1 MIYRLSLLL
10 LMAVPLAMGQ
20 EPIRGF
26 TPAGAQ
32 HELELELKAIASI
45 DAVRIGQHIKIMSAK
60 PHAAG
65 SPASKEVANYALE
78 QFRKSGLDVRIE
90 MFEALLPYPI
100 ERSLE
105 LVSPVRHKFRL
116 IEPILKEDPDS
127 SDAHQLP
134 SYNAYSASGEVT
146 APVVYV
152 NYGVPEDYEYLKKLG
167 IDVRGKIVLARYGKS
182 WRGTKPKV
190 AAENGAVACLI
201 YSDPKDDGYW
211 KGDVYPAGPFRPA
224 QGIQR
229 GSVMDMPLY
238 VGDPLTPGWASEPGG
253 KKLAIKDAK
262 TLMTIPVMPISYGDA
277 KPILEKLEGPVAPDD
292 WRGALPFTY
301 HIGAGPSTVHLR
313 LKLDNGIR
321 PIHNVIATIVGQTA
335 DQWVIYGNHH
345 DAWVNGAHDPIS
357 GAAVVLE
364 TARVLGALKKTG
376 WKPKRTIMFTL
387 WDAEEFG
394 LVGSTEWVEKHR
406 DELRAKAVLYINSDT
421 NGRGSLGAGGSYSLE
436 QFMEQIARDVK
447 DPESGKSLLQSQKR
461 AVARTPAADPTAQ
474 LALKLEPLGA
484 GSDYVAFFHFAG
496 VPSLNLGFSDP
507 SGGGVYHSIYDSYA
521 WYTRFGDKNFEYGK
535 ALAEVMSRIILR
547 MAEAHVLPFEF
558 GRLAATIK
566 QHVEE
571 IEKLAGPSNAKID
584 WQTTKAELTRMAELS
599 RSFEAQ
605 MARLTSVATNGNG
618 ALTSANA
625 TLARAEQ
632 SLQAPNGLPDRS
644 WYKNVLTAPGMYTGY
659 GAKTLPG
666 VREAV
671 DRNRWS
677 EANEQAKSLGAVL
690 KKFNNT
696 LEEVTAQ
703 FERIH

>member
-1 MIYRLSLLL
+1 MTFRPSFLLL
-10 LMAVPLAMGQ
+10 LAVQVAAAQ

-26 TPAGAQ
+26 TPAGAK
-32 HELELELKAIASI
+32 HELELESKAIASI

-65 SPASKEVANYALE
+65 SAASKEVANYALE
-78 QFRKSGLDVRIE
+78 QFRKSGLEVRIE
-90 MFEALLPYPI
+90 TFEALLPYPV
-100 ERSLE
+100 ERTLE
-105 LVSPVRHKFRL
+105 MVSPVRHKFRL

-152 NYGVPEDYEYLKKLG
+152 NYGVPEDYDYLKKLG

-211 KGDVYPAGPFRPA
+211 KGDVYPLGPFRPA

-301 HIGAGPSTVHLR
+301 HIGAGPATVHLR

-321 PIHNVIATIVGQTA
+321 PIHNVVATIQGQTP

-364 TARVLGALKKTG
+364 TAHVLGALKKTG
-376 WKPKRTIMFTL
+376 WKPKRTIVFTL

-447 DPESGKSLLQSQKR
+447 DPETGKSLLHSQKR
-461 AVARTPAADPTAQ
+461 AVTRTPAPDPNAH
-474 LALKLEPLGA
+474 LSLKLEPLGA

-496 VPSLNLGFSDP
+496 VPSLNIGFADP

-535 ALAEVMSRIILR
+535 ALAEVMSRTILR
-547 MAEAHVLPFEF
+547 MAESHVLPFEF
-558 GRLAATIK
+558 SRLAATVK

-571 IEKLAGPSNAKID
+571 IEKLAGPSNSKID
-584 WQTTKAELTRMAELS
+584 WQTAKAELTRMAELS
-599 RSFEAQ
+599 KSFETQ
-605 MARLTSVATNGNG
+605 MARLTAVAANGNG

-625 TLARAEQ
+625 MLARAEQ
-632 SLQAPNGLPDRS
+632 SLQAASGLPDRT

-671 DRNRWS
+671 DRSRWS
-677 EANEQAKSLGAVL
+677 EASEQAKVLGAVL

-703 FERIH
+703 FDRIR